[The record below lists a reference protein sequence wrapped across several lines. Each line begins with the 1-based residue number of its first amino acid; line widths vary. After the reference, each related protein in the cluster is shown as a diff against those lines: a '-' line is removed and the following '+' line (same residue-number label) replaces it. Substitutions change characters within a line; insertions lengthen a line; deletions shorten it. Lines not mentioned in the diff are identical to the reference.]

1 MSNLVPQGFG
11 SVPTVFR
18 TSVDSGDEFSSGIQS
33 SLAILSYR
41 GSKWRIKYRGE
52 ERLLLREDGEPRA
65 SIELVLVAASNHLSK
80 IFYRDGYK
88 EGSTEAPDCFSN
100 NGVTPDPSAR
110 AKQANACA
118 ACAMNA
124 WGSRITPAG
133 KAGKACSDSK
143 RVVAVP
149 LMDIENELFGGPM
162 LLRVPAASLND
173 LATYAQRMKQTGY
186 PLYAIG
192 TRITF
197 DPAANYPKMLFKEI
211 RALTEEE
218 ATLVNDLRFDTRT
231 QRILSDNLPEDTA
244 ASAAPQPQF
253 EQAAPAAYKPQ
264 PMVAAPVAAVP
275 MQAPEAEPA
284 PAKRTYKKRTAATE
298 AEPAPA
304 PAPVPAAELLSA
316 FITTPVSSSGAEDDD
331 GEEGYDDAAP
341 TGTSVDDELTAQ
353 LNSLLPRK

>member
-244 ASAAPQPQF
+244 ASVAPQPQF

-275 MQAPEAEPA
+275 MQAP
-284 PAKRTYKKRTAATE
+284 E